1 MANYKGNFNNE
12 TRQNLGT
19 GGHWT
24 KLSVVTNPCATTL
37 IIMQYRNARG
47 GKILRLFS
55 PSLKSLVWLSC
66 FALAAASAATGA
78 VASDSPQP
86 ASPAVLV
93 ELFTSEGCSSCPP
106 ADRLLAELD
115 RKQPVPG
122 TTIVVL
128 SEHVDY
134 WNQLG
139 WRDPFSSHQWSE
151 RQEEYGRQFGLDSI
165 YTPQIVVDGNIQA
178 SGNDS
183 HAVLAAIGHSAK
195 TPHIELSI
203 SSLERSSAGVHVT
216 FNAGPARGATLY
228 AVIADDTD
236 RSSVERGENAGR
248 TLDHVAVAR
257 SLVKVAELQ
266 SDVLVKTTSIDLP
279 PGVANQ
285 HLRIILFARDGKNGH
300 IVGVAAR
307 EL

>member
-1 MANYKGNFNNE
+1 MSDSSY
-12 TRQNLGT
+12 
-19 GGHWT
+19 
-24 KLSVVTNPCATTL
+24 
-37 IIMQYRNARG
+37 
-47 GKILRLFS
+47 
-55 PSLKSLVWLSC
+55 LKSPARLCCL
-66 FALAAASAATGA
+66 ALAAASTAVLHAAA
-78 VASDSPQP
+78 NPAQP

-122 TTIVVL
+122 TTVVVL

-151 RQEEYGRQFGLDSI
+151 RQEEYGRHFGLDSV
-165 YTPQIVVDGNIQA
+165 YTPQIVIDGDIQA

-183 HAVLAAIGHSAK
+183 RAVLTAIERSAIQ
-195 TPHIELSI
+195 PHLEIAI
-203 SSLERSSAGVHVT
+203 SSLERSGDGVHLRFSAGAAEGV
-216 FNAGPARGATLY
+216 TLY
-228 AVIADDTD
+228 AVIADDAD
-236 RSSVERGENAGR
+236 HSSVERGENAGR
-248 TLDHVAVAR
+248 TLEHVAVAR
-257 SLVKVAELQ
+257 SLVRVADLQ
-266 SDVLVKTTSIDLP
+266 STPLDKATSLALP
-279 PGVANQ
+279 PGAANR
-285 HLRIILFARDGKNGH
+285 HIRIILFARNGSSGH